1 MRNSPEGE
9 KDVVIQEQRKREQVK
24 NTYHKLWGILE
35 TEKNLSMNEAW
46 KASYRIA
53 QKKRSS
59 YAKLLL

>member
-1 MRNSPEGE
+1 M
-9 KDVVIQEQRKREQVK
+9 K